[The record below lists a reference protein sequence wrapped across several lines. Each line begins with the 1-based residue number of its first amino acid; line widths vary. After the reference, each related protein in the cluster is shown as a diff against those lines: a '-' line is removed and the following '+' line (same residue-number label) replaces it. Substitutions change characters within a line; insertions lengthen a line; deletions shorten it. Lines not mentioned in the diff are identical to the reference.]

1 MAAAR
6 GSGVAQAVFTLGTT
20 ATAAIEDGVAV
31 SQSPVWFLLYRQSNR
46 GFNGTAL
53 GQAICVAVDMPKP
66 GDRRRQFRAGFKIPD
81 ASQRHTPSTGTP
93 ACSKLA
99 LRSVGHADLGGYCLA
114 AFADNPAAYPEEHP
128 RS

>member
-6 GSGVAQAVFTLGTT
+6 GAGVAEAVFT
-20 ATAAIEDGVAV
+20 TAAIEDGVAV

-81 ASQRHTPSTGTP
+81 GLATPYFKDRNTGVLKVGTAQRRPCRPGRILP
-93 ACSKLA
+93 GCV
-99 LRSVGHADLGGYCLA
+99 R
-114 AFADNPAAYPEEHP
+114 
-128 RS
+128 